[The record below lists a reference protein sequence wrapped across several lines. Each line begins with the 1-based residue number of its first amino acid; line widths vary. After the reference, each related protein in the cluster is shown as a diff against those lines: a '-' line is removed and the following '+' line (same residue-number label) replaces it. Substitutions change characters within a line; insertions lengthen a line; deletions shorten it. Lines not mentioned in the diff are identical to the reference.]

1 MTPLTLRTRLTL
13 IYTVILALL
22 VTALSVTYYRVLALQ
37 LDADATADLSELT
50 SGLHGYL
57 HVEDGQPV
65 LVYDRTDPDQVAFVE
80 AASRFYQVF
89 DADTAELLA
98 QSTAMQPLGLRYT
111 PAEVKAFREHPHNV
125 DVETDRGRVRLSNSL
140 VSPGSG
146 ATYLLQV
153 GVSLAKADSA
163 LARFL
168 TLLVWSL
175 PASVVLA
182 LLIGRV
188 MAGRSLAP
196 LADLARRTRAITV
209 ADLAQRLPV
218 RGANDELDNVAE
230 AFNDTLARLEHAVGE
245 MKQFSTAIAHELR
258 TPLAALRGETELALL
273 RATSVE
279 DYRRTLESAL
289 EEFDKLSRLITQLLT
304 LARAEAGEIPIA
316 ARPVDVAALAA
327 AVVDALEPVAQ
338 ARDIVLACGRL
349 EPATALGDA
358 EWLERLLLN
367 LLDNAIK
374 FTGAG
379 GRIAVSAWT
388 DGGLVRLAV
397 SDTGVGIAPEALPR
411 LFERFYRVDPAR
423 SSPAEGVGLGLSL
436 VKWITDR
443 HGGAIAVDSRPG
455 EGTTITVTLPA
466 DGPGRAPAHDRP
478 HRAGAG
484 VASGRAVS

>member
-1 MTPLTLRTRLTL
+1 MTPLPLRTRLTL
-13 IYTVILALL
+13 IYTAILALL

-57 HVEDGQPV
+57 HAEDGQPV
-65 LVYDRTDPDQVAFVE
+65 LVYDKADPDQVAFVE
-80 AASRFYQVF
+80 AASRYYQVF
-89 DADTAELLA
+89 DADTADLLA

-125 DVETDRGRVRLSNSL
+125 DVETDHGRVRLSNSL
-140 VSPGSG
+140 VSPGAG

-168 TLLVWSL
+168 TLLLWSL
-175 PASVVLA
+175 PASMVLV
-182 LLIGRV
+182 LVIGRM

-273 RATSVE
+273 RATSVD
-279 DYRRTLESAL
+279 DYRRALESQL
-289 EEFDKLSRLITQLLT
+289 EEFDKLTRLITQLLT
-304 LARAEAGEIPIA
+304 LARAEAGEIPLA
-316 ARPVDVAALAA
+316 ARPVDVAALASS
-327 AVVDALEPVAQ
+327 VVDALEPVAQ
-338 ARDIVLACGRL
+338 AREIVLTCDRL
-349 EPATALGDA
+349 DPAVAHGDP

-379 GRIAVSAWT
+379 GRIAVGVWAEHGFAHLT
-388 DGGLVRLAV
+388 IR
-397 SDTGVGIAPEALPR
+397 DTGVGIASDALPR
-411 LFERFYRVDPAR
+411 IFERFYRVDQAR
-423 SSPAEGVGLGLSL
+423 SSAAEGVGLGLSL
-436 VKWITDR
+436 VKWIIDR
-443 HGGAIAVDSRPG
+443 HHGTIAVDSRPG
-455 EGTTITVTLPA
+455 EGTTMTVRMPLA
-466 DGPGRAPAHDRP
+466 KG
-478 HRAGAG
+478 
-484 VASGRAVS
+484 

>member
-1 MTPLTLRTRLTL
+1 LKPLPLRTRLTL
-13 IYTVILALL
+13 IYTAILALL

-65 LVYDRTDPDQVAFVE
+65 LVYDKTDPDQVAFVE
-80 AASRFYQVF
+80 AASRYYQVF

-140 VSPGSG
+140 LSPGAG

-168 TLLVWSL
+168 TLLLWSV
-175 PASVVLA
+175 PASVVLV
-182 LLIGRV
+182 LLVGRV

-230 AFNDTLARLEHAVGE
+230 AFNDTLARLEHAIGE

-258 TPLAALRGETELALL
+258 TPVAALRGETELALL
-273 RATSVE
+273 RASSIQ
-279 DYRRTLESAL
+279 DYRRALESQL
-289 EEFDKLSRLITQLLT
+289 EEFDKLTRLITQLLT
-304 LARAEAGEIPIA
+304 LARAEAGEIPLA
-316 ARPVDVAALAA
+316 ARPVDVAALASL
-327 AVVDALEPVAQ
+327 VVDALEPVAQ
-338 ARDIVLACGRL
+338 ARDIALVCDRL
-349 EPATALGDA
+349 EPAIAHGDP

-379 GRIAVSAWT
+379 GRITVGVWAQSGFAH
-388 DGGLVRLAV
+388 LAIR
-397 SDTGVGIAPEALPR
+397 DTGVGIASDALPR
-411 LFERFYRVDPAR
+411 IFERFYRVDQAR

-436 VKWITDR
+436 VKWIIDR
-443 HGGAIAVDSRPG
+443 HHGTIAVDSHPG
-455 EGTTITVTLPA
+455 EGTTMTVRIPLA
-466 DGPGRAPAHDRP
+466 KR
-478 HRAGAG
+478 
-484 VASGRAVS
+484 

>member
-1 MTPLTLRTRLTL
+1 MKPLPLRTRLTL
-13 IYTVILALL
+13 IYTAILALL

-65 LVYDRTDPDQVAFVE
+65 LVYDKTDPDQVAFVE

-111 PAEVKAFREHPHNV
+111 PAEVKGFREHPHNV

-140 VSPGSG
+140 VSPGAG

-163 LARFL
+163 LDRFL
-168 TLLVWSL
+168 TLLLWSV
-175 PASVVLA
+175 PASVVLV
-182 LLIGRV
+182 LIIGRM

-196 LADLARRTRAITV
+196 LVDLARRTRAITV

-230 AFNDTLARLEHAVGE
+230 AFNDTLARLEHAIGE

-258 TPLAALRGETELALL
+258 TPVAALRGETELALL

-279 DYRRTLESAL
+279 DYRRALESQL
-289 EEFDKLSRLITQLLT
+289 EEFDKLTRLITQLLT
-304 LARAEAGEIPIA
+304 LARAESGQIPLA
-316 ARPVDVAALAA
+316 AQPVDMVALASL
-327 AVVDALEPVAQ
+327 VVDALEPVAQ
-338 ARDIVLACGRL
+338 AREIALACDRL
-349 EPATALGDA
+349 EPAVAHGDA

-379 GRIAVSAWT
+379 GRIGVSVWT
-388 DGGLVRLAV
+388 ESRVACLAIR
-397 SDTGVGIAPEALPR
+397 DTGVGIASEALPR
-411 LFERFYRVDPAR
+411 IFERFYRVDQAR
-423 SSPAEGVGLGLSL
+423 SSPAEGVGLGLAL
-436 VKWITDR
+436 VRWIVDR
-443 HGGAIAVDSRPG
+443 HHGTVVVDSRPG
-455 EGTTITVTLPA
+455 EGTTITVRIPA
-466 DGPGRAPAHDRP
+466 ET
-478 HRAGAG
+478 
-484 VASGRAVS
+484 